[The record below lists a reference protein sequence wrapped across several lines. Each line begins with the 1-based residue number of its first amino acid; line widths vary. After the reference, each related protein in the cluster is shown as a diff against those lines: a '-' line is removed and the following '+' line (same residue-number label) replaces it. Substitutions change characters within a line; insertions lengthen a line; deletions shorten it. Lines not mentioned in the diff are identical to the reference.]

1 MSDLKLDLQKTQF
14 QIDWLKQQLYLDCIS
29 QNTKSRTVKRGQV
42 YYCELGTGIGS
53 ELQKRR
59 PCVIYQNNIGNIHS
73 SKTIVIPITHTYKPN
88 LSCFVP
94 VADKYDNNGNV
105 ILDGYI
111 NVTEIRAIDKA
122 RICDYICDIEH
133 DEIKAADMAIA
144 QNLDMYRHYKALENK
159 YADKV
164 KHAENLT
171 AVLSEIKKL
180 LNVQNNSE
188 IITELKKLLDK
199 SE

>member
-1 MSDLKLDLQKTQF
+1 MNIDLQKTQA
-14 QIDWLKQQLYLDCIS
+14 QIDWLKQQLYLDSIS
-29 QNTKSRTVKRGQV
+29 SNTKSRTVKRGQV

-53 ELQKRR
+53 ELQKKR

-73 SKTIVIPITHTYKPN
+73 SKTVVIPITHTYKAN

-94 VADKYDNNGNV
+94 VADKYGGDGTV

-122 RICDYICDIEH
+122 RICDYICDIEQ
-133 DEIKAADMAIA
+133 DEMKAADAAVA
-144 QNLDMYRHYKALENK
+144 QNLDMYKHYKTLENK

-164 KHAENLT
+164 KHADNLT
-171 AVLSEIKKL
+171 AVLSEVKKL
-180 LNVQNNSE
+180 LNVQNNQE
-188 IITELKKLLDK
+188 IITEIKKLLDK